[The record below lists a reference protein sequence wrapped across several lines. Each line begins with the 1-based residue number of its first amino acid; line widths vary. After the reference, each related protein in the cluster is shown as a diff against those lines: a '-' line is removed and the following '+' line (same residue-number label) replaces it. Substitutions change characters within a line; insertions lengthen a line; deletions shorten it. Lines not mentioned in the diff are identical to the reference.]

1 MRTFTCERCNGVF
14 SASNTIEEVDAEARA
29 QWGSANASE
38 DPDMASVC
46 DDCFRAVVEYVNGLE
61 VQ

>member
-1 MRTFTCERCNGVF
+1 MRTFTCERCQGVF
-14 SASNTIEEVDAEARA
+14 ETDQPIEEVDAEARE
-29 QWGSANASE
+29 QWGSENASE